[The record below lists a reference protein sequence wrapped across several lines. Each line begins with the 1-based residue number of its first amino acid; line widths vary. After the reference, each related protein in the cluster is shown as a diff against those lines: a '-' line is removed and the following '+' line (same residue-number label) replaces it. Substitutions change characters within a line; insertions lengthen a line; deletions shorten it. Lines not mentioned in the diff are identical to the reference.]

1 MVTNQT
7 RNSPGKKLEE
17 EEEGDWETESGFLFL
32 CEN

>member
-1 MVTNQT
+1 MVTNRT

-17 EEEGDWETESGFLFL
+17 EEGDWERESGFLFL